1 MPLSENTA
9 AFKIYIKKSTLQ
21 ALRLVAEGEG
31 VSVSALIIQAA
42 VEKYLGSRSNPD
54 TRLASLEKKIRELE
68 SYKISVSKSEPEEPK
83 PKRID
88 EFPQTFK
95 QSSQPVLESSN
106 EQIQLD
112 RLVERL
118 GGTSSLKARLCQL
131 GGRDGLL
138 FQGDLGKALKVEE
151 ITKRLDPEG
160 KSWLPLAPN
169 RLIWIQ
175 ITAKEFCK
183 MINSKE

>member
-1 MPLSENTA
+1 MPLSENSTVV
-9 AFKIYIKKSTLQ
+9 KIYLNKITLE
-21 ALRLVAEGEG
+21 ALRMVAKDQGM
-31 VSVSALIIQAA
+31 SLSALILQAA
-42 VEKYLGSRSNPD
+42 VEKYLNGRSTES
-54 TRLASLEKKIRELE
+54 TRLATLERKIRSLEKRDTQPIQIEQQ
-68 SYKISVSKSEPEEPK
+68 EPK